1 MKAIG
6 YQQPQAISA
15 ATSLQDITLPTPVAQ
30 GHDLLVEVRA
40 ISVNPVDTK
49 VRASAAPAAGQDY
62 KVLGYDASGIVRAVG
77 PEVTLFQPGDRVYY
91 AGAIQRPGT
100 NSELHLVDERI
111 VGQMPASLDFAQA
124 AALPLTSITAWE
136 LLFDRL
142 GVQPGKKPNPKS
154 LLVIGAA
161 GGVGSIL
168 IQLARRLTALTIIGT
183 ASRSETQAWVKELGA
198 HHVIDHSQPLTEQLA
213 RLGIPQVDIII
224 SLSHTGQHL
233 PQILEALAPQGQFGL
248 IDDLPTLD
256 VMPFKRK
263 AISVHWEMM
272 FIRPM
277 FGTADM
283 VAQHHLLNEV
293 AQLVDA
299 GLVRTTLAENFGR
312 INADNLKRAHAL
324 VETGTARGKVVL
336 EGWV

>member
-6 YQQPQAISA
+6 YQHPQAISA
-15 ATSLQDITLPTPVAQ
+15 ATALQDITLPTPVAQ

-40 ISVNPVDTK
+40 VSVNPVDTK
-49 VRASAAPAAGQDY
+49 VRASTAPAPGQDT
-62 KVLGYDASGIVRAVG
+62 KVLGFDASGIVRAVG
-77 PEVTLFQPGDRVYY
+77 PDVTLFKEGDRVYY

-111 VGQMPASLDFAQA
+111 VGHMPTSLDFAQA

-142 GVQPGKKPNPKS
+142 GVQPGKKPGGKS

-168 IQLARRLTALTIIGT
+168 VQLARRLTALTIIAT
-183 ASRSETQAWVKELGA
+183 ASRPETQAWVKELGA
-198 HHVIDHSQPLTEQLA
+198 HQVIDHSRPMAEQLA
-213 RLGIPQVDIII
+213 QLGIAQVDIVI

-233 PQILEALAPQGQFGL
+233 PQILEVLAPQGQFGL
-248 IDDLPTLD
+248 IDDLPALD

-263 AISVHWEMM
+263 AASVHWEMM
-272 FIRPM
+272 FARPL
-277 FGTADM
+277 FNTPDM

-299 GLVRTTLAENFGR
+299 GLVRTTLAENLGP

-324 VETGTARGKVVL
+324 IESGTTRGKVVL
-336 EGWV
+336 EGWN

>member
-6 YQQPQAISA
+6 YQTPQAISETTA
-15 ATSLQDITLPTPVAQ
+15 LQDITLPEPVAL

-49 VRASAAPAAGQDY
+49 VRAATPPAPGHSH
-62 KVLGYDASGIVRAVG
+62 KVLGWDAAGVVRAVG
-77 PEVTLFQPGDRVYY
+77 PEVTLFKAGDRVYY
-91 AGAIQRPGT
+91 AGSITRPGT

-111 VGQMPASLDFAQA
+111 TGHMPTTLDFAQA
-124 AALPLTSITAWE
+124 AALPLTTITAWE

-142 GVQPGKKPNPKS
+142 GVLPGKKPNPKT

-168 IQLARRLTALTIIGT
+168 VQLARRLTALTIIAT
-183 ASRSETQAWVKELGA
+183 ASRPETQAWVAGLGA
-198 HHVIDHSQPLTEQLA
+198 HHVIDHRLPLTAELV
-213 RLGIPQVDIII
+213 RIGIPQVDSII
-224 SLSHTGQHL
+224 SLTHTGEHL
-233 PQILEALAPQGQFGL
+233 PQILEALAPQGQFAL

-263 AISVHWEMM
+263 AASVHWEMM
-272 FIRPM
+272 FTRSM

-293 AQLVDA
+293 AQMVDA
-299 GLVRTTLAENFGR
+299 GLVRTTLAEHFGT

-324 VETGTARGKVVL
+324 VESGTVRGKVVL

>member
-336 EGWV
+336 EGWA